1 MSYFGKYQVSYF
13 GRRPAKPSG
22 ANIMTRHSAVLEVD
36 RPIPV
41 DDTVKDLQPGTNDKA
56 SAGELAFASP
66 VVKKFNFRRLLTAG
80 AAVGGLSRPGR
91 VGRGDLGP
99 GPYFGSAPGP
109 FMKAPKT
116 PPWPQKTG

>member
-80 AAVGGLSRPGR
+80 VAEGG
-91 VGRGDLGP
+91 VA
-99 GPYFGSAPGP
+99 GSAGERLGHICLPRDIWSDTRP
-109 FMKAPKT
+109 T
-116 PPWPQKTG
+116 

>member
-56 SAGELAFASP
+56 SAGELAFAST

-80 AAVGGLSRPGR
+80 AAVF
-91 VGRGDLGP
+91 VACGP
-99 GPYFGSAPGP
+99 GGGRRGYLGRRPDVGS
-109 FMKAPKT
+109 T
-116 PPWPQKTG
+116 QYS

>member
-66 VVKKFNFRRLLTAG
+66 VVKTFNFRRLLTAG
-80 AAVGGLSRPGR
+80 AAVAGACRPARVRGGALGPRPPLWSRPQT
-91 VGRGDLGP
+91 LL
-99 GPYFGSAPGP
+99 
-109 FMKAPKT
+109 
-116 PPWPQKTG
+116 

>member
-80 AAVGGLSRPGR
+80 AAVAGLSR
-91 VGRGDLGP
+91 
-99 GPYFGSAPGP
+99 SAPVRWGSLSRP
-109 FMKAPKT
+109 PNLVSPPGALPAGRKT
-116 PPWPQKTG
+116 TPA

>member
-80 AAVGGLSRPGR
+80 AAGAGRCRSAWGRPGQFAS
-91 VGRGDLGP
+91 GP
-99 GPYFGSAPGP
+99 ASVLAPEH
-109 FMKAPKT
+109 FI
-116 PPWPQKTG
+116 Q

>member
-36 RPIPV
+36 RLIPV

-66 VVKKFNFRRLLTAG
+66 VAKKVQFSQTVNGWCGGGGACRLCVVRLGLLDRRPIS
-80 AAVGGLSRPGR
+80 GLDR
-91 VGRGDLGP
+91 
-99 GPYFGSAPGP
+99 
-109 FMKAPKT
+109 
-116 PPWPQKTG
+116 